1 MSLSARKAGL
11 AAALALC
18 VFGAG
23 YLVGRSRSAEPSVV
37 APGAALQPSAA
48 SSESEASSSD
58 VVASAAPSAVAASA
72 AAPSAVSSAATEP
85 SSSLASP
92 SLADLKRL
100 EQNVRS
106 IDDALHLA
114 QGHRLRA
121 EEDARALI
129 ADLRANPSLRE
140 DASTLAY
147 AYKLALDPDVS
158 PIILAGLAEFPSPTI
173 ADFLDDLAR
182 RGDPGARLVLLAR
195 DLRDLPQLVAVHSP
209 PLRLALELERVR
221 SCGQALALLPRV
233 QKTGDSRSMASMVRF
248 GRITGC
254 GPKGRDDCFPCLR
267 EKVQRSL
274 LEEATLTCQ
283 SHWFKAPWIVR

>member
-1 MSLSARKAGL
+1 
-11 AAALALC
+11 
-18 VFGAG
+18 VFAAG
-23 YLVGRSRSAEPSVV
+23 YGLGRAGGSAVNEPPPPIPASAFVSV
-37 APGAALQPSAA
+37 AELPSGSPPAA
-48 SSESEASSSD
+48 S
-58 VVASAAPSAVAASA
+58 VAAPSANAVPSGSAVPSASA
-72 AAPSAVSSAATEP
+72 AA
-85 SSSLASP
+85 SSLAS
-92 SLADLKRL
+92 LKRL

-106 IDDALHLA
+106 IDDALGLA

-195 DLRDLPQLVAVHSP
+195 DLRDLPELVAVHSP

-233 QKTGDSRSMASMVRF
+233 QKIGDSRSMASMVRF

-283 SHWFKAPWIVR
+283 SQWFKAPWIVR

>member
-1 MSLSARKAGL
+1 M
-11 AAALALC
+11 
-18 VFGAG
+18 
-23 YLVGRSRSAEPSVV
+23 
-37 APGAALQPSAA
+37 QPSAA
-48 SSESEASSSD
+48 SSESAASSSD
-58 VVASAAPSAVAASA
+58 VVASASASVAASA
-72 AAPSAVSSAATEP
+72 TPSAQSSAAAEP
-85 SSSLASP
+85 SSSLVSP
-92 SLADLKRL
+92 SLAELKRL

-106 IDDALHLA
+106 IDDALRLA

-158 PIILAGLAEFPSPTI
+158 PIILAGLAEFPSPTV

-233 QKTGDSRSMASMVRF
+233 QKTGDSRSMASMMRF
-248 GRITGC
+248 RSITGC

-283 SHWFKAPWIVR
+283 SQWFKAPWIVR